1 MEYLKLRRYETVKD
15 KFKKAKRMNQLRI
28 QRGIHEV
35 LPSEM
40 RDIKGNLL
48 SETVYF
54 HDWNTEYSCY
64 VTEWY
69 RLYYRD
75 EKDES

>member
-1 MEYLKLRRYETVKD
+1 MDYLKLRRYETVKD
-15 KFKKAKRMNQLRI
+15 KFKLAKRMNQLRI

-40 RDIKGNLL
+40 RDIEGNLL

-64 VTEWY
+64 VTERY
-69 RLYYRD
+69 RLFY
-75 EKDES
+75 KD

>member
-1 MEYLKLRRYETVKD
+1 MDYLKLRRYETVKD
-15 KFKKAKRMNQLRI
+15 KFKLAKRMNQLRI

-40 RDIKGNLL
+40 RDIEGNLL

-69 RLYYRD
+69 RLIY
-75 EKDES
+75 KDWLWL

>member
-15 KFKKAKRMNQLRI
+15 KFKKAKRMNQIKI

-40 RDIKGNLL
+40 RDIEGNIL

-54 HDWNTEYSCY
+54 DDWNTEYSCY

-75 EKDES
+75 EKDEL